1 MFALATSNKSD
12 RATMCDVIGVGVN
25 APMPLRRDAEQDGPS
40 KSGYRER
47 GSEASSAVPRIH
59 CLGIVECVSE
69 PRNRHLSALTIL
81 TLGPIVAAS
90 RRMKI
95 PRSLHSGTV
104 LAFALLVSA
113 CAMFHPRTGRDAL
126 VGTWSNPLD
135 AIWTI
140 KSDGTFDVDL
150 NHNGQRDV
158 WGKYTVSGDT
168 VTLLRKGGFIT
179 NQCAGR
185 GIYRFNRTGNTLQF
199 TLISDDCR
207 LRRKYVLLPW
217 TLK

>member
-1 MFALATSNKSD
+1 MPASRETIA
-12 RATMCDVIGVGVN
+12 RATWRQARGCS
-25 APMPLRRDAEQDGPS
+25 ASLRVTFGRLQELR
-40 KSGYRER
+40 K
-47 GSEASSAVPRIH
+47 
-59 CLGIVECVSE
+59 
-69 PRNRHLSALTIL
+69 RHFRALTIL
-81 TLGPIVAAS
+81 TLGSIVAAW

-113 CAMFHPRTGRDAL
+113 CAMFHPRTGRDTL
-126 VGTWSNPLD
+126 E

-168 VTLLRKGGFIT
+168 IMLLRKGGFIT

-185 GIYRFNRTGNTLQF
+185 GVYRFNRTGNTLQF

>member
-1 MFALATSNKSD
+1 MFALATSNKGD

-25 APMPLRRDAEQDGPS
+25 PLMPLRRDAEQDGPG
-40 KSGYRER
+40 KSGYHER
-47 GSEASSAVPRIH
+47 SSAVPRIH
-59 CLGIVECVSE
+59 YLGIVECVSE

-81 TLGPIVAAS
+81 TLGSIVAAW

-104 LAFALLVSA
+104 FGFALLVSA
-113 CAMFHPRTGRDAL
+113 CAMFHPRTGRDTL

-168 VTLLRKGGFIT
+168 ITLLRKGGFIT

-185 GIYRFNRTGNTLQF
+185 GVYRFNRTGNTLQF

-217 TLK
+217 RLK